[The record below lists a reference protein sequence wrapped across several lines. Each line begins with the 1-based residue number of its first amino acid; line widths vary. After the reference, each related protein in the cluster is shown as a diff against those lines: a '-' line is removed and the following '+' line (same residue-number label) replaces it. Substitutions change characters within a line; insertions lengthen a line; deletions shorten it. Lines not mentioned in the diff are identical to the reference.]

1 MRILLLTW
9 SLILAS
15 MSISIAQSNPS
26 FYANSSN
33 SKNRQAQTQFEG
45 MPPMP
50 FQAFDMKGKTHF
62 LPEYKGKV
70 VVIAF
75 WAAGDEVSRQQI
87 KSLNRLKQEFNSD
100 QVEIISLAEEDKSDL
115 ISFLKKNK
123 VDYPVIPNS
132 KPLGEVGY
140 GGEFGTS
147 RIFIVDKNSVVKKV
161 IVNQSEKE
169 LETYNTLQPIIKKL
183 LD

>member
-1 MRILLLTW
+1 MRTLFLTW
-9 SLILAS
+9 SLVIAS
-15 MSISIAQSNPS
+15 MSILIAQSNPS
-26 FYANSSN
+26 SYASSSN

-70 VVIAF
+70 IIIAF
-75 WAAGDEVSRQQI
+75 WAVGDEVSRHQI

-115 ISFLKKNK
+115 VSFLKKNK

-132 KPLGEVGY
+132 KPLGEIGY

-147 RIFIVDKNSVVKKV
+147 RIFIVDQNGVVKKV
-161 IVNQSEKE
+161 IISKSEEE
-169 LETYNTLQPIIKKL
+169 LETYKIVQPIIKKL

>member
-1 MRILLLTW
+1 
-9 SLILAS
+9 

-26 FYANSSN
+26 SYANSSS
-33 SKNRQAQTQFEG
+33 SKHRQAQNQFEG

-75 WAAGDEVSRQQI
+75 WAVGDEVSRQQI
-87 KSLNRLKQEFNSD
+87 KSLNRLKQEFTSD
-100 QVEIISLAEEDKSDL
+100 QVEIISLAEEDKPDL
-115 ISFLKKNK
+115 VSFLKKNK

-132 KPLGEVGY
+132 KPLGEMGY

-161 IVNQSEKE
+161 IVNQNEKE
-169 LETYNTLQPIIKKL
+169 FETYNVVQPVIKKL